1 MSDTMQLAIHRSIP
15 GKGAIPGAG
24 DTTIHS
30 RHGSG
35 YGKTLAQHGLTE
47 RSLW

>member
-15 GKGAIPGAG
+15 GKGAILGAG

-30 RHGSG
+30 HHDSG
-35 YGKTLAQHGLTE
+35 YGKTLDQHGLAE